1 MSQRGGYVGELVV
14 AQSYENLDD
23 SIDVAVAA
31 GDDDVVWQTIFIFTF
46 KRANKTIQY
55 EAPYIFA
62 YKSRKFVQFF

>member
-31 GDDDVVWQTIFIFTF
+31 GDDDNVWQTICIFTF
-46 KRANKTIQY
+46 K
-55 EAPYIFA
+55 
-62 YKSRKFVQFF
+62 

>member
-31 GDDDVVWQTIFIFTF
+31 GDKYVQHFLNISVLSYF
-46 KRANKTIQY
+46 K
-55 EAPYIFA
+55 
-62 YKSRKFVQFF
+62 